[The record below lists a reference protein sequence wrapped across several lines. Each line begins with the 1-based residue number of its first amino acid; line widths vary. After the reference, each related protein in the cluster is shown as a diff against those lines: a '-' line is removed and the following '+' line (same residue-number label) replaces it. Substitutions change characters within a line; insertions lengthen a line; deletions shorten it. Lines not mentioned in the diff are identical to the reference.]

1 MTGVWSGYLKDC
13 LYEHRTEVQ
22 RIMFEMYNPKYIE
35 KAEHKTDIY
44 QAVISAGRRFGASDE
59 EIEKELVEN
68 HGVTEIYAENLVKCK
83 RINDVVMAV

>member
-1 MTGVWSGYLKDC
+1 
-13 LYEHRTEVQ
+13 
-22 RIMFEMYNPKYIE
+22 MFEMYNPKYIE